1 MLVVKGDGFLYRH
14 LPQRAYKMKDMN
26 LLFLLWPLASGTSRS
41 ACFGCKSNIQRYTFF
56 PPIDINTS
64 PLPLLIWC
72 LTKKLAI
79 WSNIEGSHLNACQSP
94 TQGLSMGFSTI
105 ILNTHGV
112 HLTADFGTWTQ
123 MRCDC
128 TVLTSNYPP
137 TLVGPWLAS
146 PFLSLLQWTNPH
158 WAPRGTKGYWL
169 TGFPATL

>member
-1 MLVVKGDGFLYRH
+1 MVSSTGICHREHIRWRIWTCCSFCG
-14 LPQRAYKMKDMN
+14 
-26 LLFLLWPLASGTSRS
+26 LWPQVLLEVHVLGASPT
-41 ACFGCKSNIQRYTFF
+41 FKDTLFF

-128 TVLTSNYPP
+128 TMLTSHYPP